1 MAAVRCGHVACPV
14 QHTCR
19 LVQWG
24 HDKVE
29 ALALGEVLDL
39 GKVRQE
45 EPVGNP
51 EEVLGA

>member
-1 MAAVRCGHVACPV
+1 
-14 QHTCR
+14 
-19 LVQWG
+19 VQWG

-39 GKVRQE
+39 GKVQRE
-45 EPVGNP
+45 ELVGNP